1 MTEELKMSKFGINF
15 VNADEGGLRFRIQT
29 NEGEIRRRADTIED
43 VAHWV
48 TEYGVAAPCYFSST
62 MDFAAEEGFADD
74 DGAVKLFDRGV
85 ALASEVA

>member
-1 MTEELKMSKFGINF
+1 MSKFGINF
-15 VNADEGGLRFRIQT
+15 IGAQDAGLILTIQT

-74 DGAVKLFDRGV
+74 DGAVKMFDRGV
-85 ALASEVA
+85 ELACA

>member
-43 VAHWV
+43 VTHWV

-62 MDFAAEEGFADD
+62 MDFAADEGFADD

-85 ALASEVA
+85 ALAGEIA